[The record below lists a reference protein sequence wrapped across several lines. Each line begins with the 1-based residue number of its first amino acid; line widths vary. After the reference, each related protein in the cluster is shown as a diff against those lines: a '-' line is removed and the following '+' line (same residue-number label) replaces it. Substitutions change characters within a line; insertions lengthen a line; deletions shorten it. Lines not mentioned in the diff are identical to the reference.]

1 MPDILAPTKPSIT
14 MKNLVSIYG
23 QVRGAGRLIVIGI
36 RSGKFNFTFTSDSH
50 DTFLQFR
57 DMLGRKTLFM
67 EINDSSLSAWDM
79 IQNEKYSEIALV
91 ALFPFLEFLK
101 PEGLTKV
108 LWGIVPDIDTDKNT
122 KLEFER
128 FENSNTNIY
137 FESERDRVGSLTRKI
152 TFSHGINSD
161 NFEVIITQR
170 EFGTS
175 YPHFVRVI
183 PESVPFVNP

>member
-1 MPDILAPTKPSIT
+1 MPGILTPTKPSIT
-14 MKNLVSIYG
+14 IDKLVSIYD
-23 QVRGAGRLIVIGI
+23 QVRGAGRLIITGK
-36 RSGKFNFTFTSDSH
+36 RSGKFNFTFTSNSH

-67 EINDSSLSAWDM
+67 EIHDSTLSAWDM
-79 IQNEKYSEIALV
+79 IQNEKYSKTALV
-91 ALFPFLEFLK
+91 ILFPFLEFIE
-101 PEGLTKV
+101 PDGLTKV

-122 KLEFER
+122 KLEFES
-128 FENSNTNIY
+128 SNTNIH
-137 FESERDRVGSLTRKI
+137 FKSERDRVGSLTRKI

-175 YPHFVRVI
+175 YPHLVRVI

>member
-1 MPDILAPTKPSIT
+1 MPDILAPTKPSMT
-14 MKNLVSIYG
+14 MEKLVSIYR
-23 QVRGAGRLIVIGI
+23 QVRGAGRLTVTGK

-67 EINDSSLSAWDM
+67 EINNSSLSAWDM

-91 ALFPFLEFLK
+91 VLFPFLEFL
-101 PEGLTKV
+101 EADGLTKV
-108 LWGIVPDIDTDKNT
+108 LWGIVPDIDTDKNA
-122 KLEFER
+122 KLEFES
-128 FENSNTNIY
+128 SNTNIY

-152 TFSHGINSD
+152 TFTQGISSD

-175 YPHFVRVI
+175 YPHLVRVI
-183 PESVPFVNP
+183 PKSVPFVNP

>member
-1 MPDILAPTKPSIT
+1 MPDILTPTKSSMTID
-14 MKNLVSIYG
+14 KLVSVYG
-23 QVRGAGRLIVIGI
+23 QLRGTGRLTVMGK
-36 RSGKFNFTFTSDSH
+36 RSGKFNFTFTSDSR

-67 EINDSSLSAWDM
+67 EIHDSSLTAWDM
-79 IQNEKYSEIALV
+79 IQNEKYSDIALV
-91 ALFPFLEFLK
+91 VLFPFFEFL
-101 PEGLTKV
+101 EADGLTKV

-122 KLEFER
+122 KLEFE
-128 FENSNTNIY
+128 NSNTNIH

-175 YPHFVRVI
+175 YPHLVRVI

>member
-1 MPDILAPTKPSIT
+1 MPGILTPTKPSIT
-14 MKNLVSIYG
+14 IDKLVSIYD
-23 QVRGAGRLIVIGI
+23 QVRGAGRLIITGK
-36 RSGKFNFTFTSDSH
+36 RSGKFNFTFTSNSH

-67 EINDSSLSAWDM
+67 EINNSSLSAWDM

-91 ALFPFLEFLK
+91 VLFPFLEFLE
-101 PEGLTKV
+101 PDGLTKV

-122 KLEFER
+122 KIE
-128 FENSNTNIY
+128 FENSNTNIH

-152 TFSHGINSD
+152 TFSYGKNSD

-175 YPHFVRVI
+175 YPHLVRGI

>member
-1 MPDILAPTKPSIT
+1 MPDILTPTKSSMTID
-14 MKNLVSIYG
+14 KLVSIYG
-23 QVRGAGRLIVIGI
+23 QVRGAGRLTVTGK

-67 EINDSSLSAWDM
+67 EIHDSSLSAWDM

-91 ALFPFLEFLK
+91 VLFPFLEFL
-101 PEGLTKV
+101 EADGLTKV
-108 LWGIVPDIDTDKNT
+108 LWGIVPDIDTDKNA
-122 KLEFER
+122 KLEFES
-128 FENSNTNIY
+128 SNTNIH

-152 TFSHGINSD
+152 TFTQGISSD

-175 YPHFVRVI
+175 YPHLVRVI

>member
-1 MPDILAPTKPSIT
+1 MPDILTPTKSSMTID
-14 MKNLVSIYG
+14 KLVSIYG
-23 QVRGAGRLIVIGI
+23 QVRGAGRLTVTGK

-67 EINDSSLSAWDM
+67 EIHDSSLSAWDM
-79 IQNEKYSEIALV
+79 IQNEKYSETALV
-91 ALFPFLEFLK
+91 ILFPFLEFL
-101 PEGLTKV
+101 EADGLTKV
-108 LWGIVPDIDTDKNT
+108 LWGIIPDIDTDKNA
-122 KLEFER
+122 KLEFE
-128 FENSNTNIY
+128 SGNTNIY

-152 TFSHGINSD
+152 TFTQGISSD

-175 YPHFVRVI
+175 YPHLVRVI
-183 PESVPFVNP
+183 PKSVPFVNP